1 MGQADQ
7 VATVRFANLTDAGRV
22 RTRNED
28 CLGAFEPTDPE
39 LLRSRGRLFVVA
51 DGMGGHTRGDVASR
65 LAVKTLRDIYYD
77 AKRSELLPEAL
88 RVSVQIANEVV
99 YRESRLAAGESPM
112 GTTLT
117 TLVIRDHEA
126 FLAHVGDSR
135 AYLVRGGQIRQLTE
149 DHSLVADL
157 VRNGVLSATEAE
169 RHPSAH
175 VILRALGLSEDVT
188 IEVQGP
194 LPLRRGDTLVLC
206 TDGLTRTVRSYEIRR
221 LAGSRSPRRA
231 CERLV
236 SLANERGGPD
246 NITLQL
252 IRFGTHRLLPAWLL
266 PLRVWWGQN
275 ILSRRVRPRP
285 EQPLNT
291 GVQ

>member
-1 MGQADQ
+1 MGQAGQ
-7 VATVRFANLTDAGRV
+7 VATVTFAHLTDAGRV

-28 CLGAFEPTDPE
+28 CHGAFEPDDPE

-51 DGMGGHTRGDVASR
+51 DGMGGHERGDVASR
-65 LAVKTLRDIYYD
+65 LAVETLRDTYYD
-77 AKRSELLPEAL
+77 AGRSEPLPDGL
-88 RVSVQIANEVV
+88 RIAVGIANDVV
-99 YRESRLAAGESPM
+99 YRASRLTASETPM

-117 TLVIRDHEA
+117 ALVIRDHDA

-135 AYLVRGGQIRQLTE
+135 AFLVRRRKIRQLTE
-149 DHSLVADL
+149 DHSLVAEL
-157 VRNGVLSATEAE
+157 VRGGVLSATEAE

-206 TDGLTRTVRSYEIRR
+206 TDGLTRVVRPLEIRR
-221 LAGSRSPRRA
+221 LARSRSPQRA

-252 IRFGTHRLLPAWLL
+252 IRYGPPSLLPAPLL
-266 PLRVWWGQN
+266 SFRVWWAG
-275 ILSRRVRPRP
+275 SPSW
-285 EQPLNT
+285 
-291 GVQ
+291 